1 MGRAVAVIG
10 TGQTKHGRRED
21 ISYPD
26 LVREAVK
33 KVFEDAGITPNDVDG
48 VVYGSM
54 PSMMEGVAYNHFYF
68 ADALRVV
75 GKPLLRTETCGST
88 GQSVAHTAIHW
99 VASGMADVVLAIASE
114 KENEGDAQAT
124 MMTIL
129 EPFLQVVVGGAP
141 LAFSL
146 QSREWMGYYHIDD
159 AKAREAASIVSV
171 DSHDGGLNNP
181 LAHIRVKLSK
191 EDVTNAPI
199 ITYPVRLYDVCP
211 VSDGACAV
219 IFASEEK
226 AKKICKKPAWV
237 KGLGFR
243 GEEYFMGDSNKAV
256 WQSTIEASKEA
267 YKEAGI
273 TNPLKELDVAEVYNP
288 FSYQELMFL
297 ECLGICPPGESPDY
311 VIKGTF
317 SPGGEL
323 PCDPSGGVLCTNPI
337 GAAGLIRVAEAAS
350 QVTGKAGEHQ
360 VEGAKLALSHAMGGV
375 MQFNGVTILGSEL

>member
-10 TGQTKHGRRED
+10 TGQTKHGRRD
-21 ISYPD
+21 DLSYPD

-33 KVFEDAGITPNDVDG
+33 KVFEDAGITLKDVDG

-99 VASGMADVVLAIASE
+99 VASGMADVVLAVASE
-114 KENEGDAQAT
+114 KEHEGDAQAT

-129 EPFLQVVVGGAP
+129 EPFLQVVIGGAP

-159 AKAREAASIVSV
+159 DKAREAASIVSV
-171 DSHDGGLNNP
+171 DSHNGGLANP
-181 LAHIRVKLSK
+181 FAHIRVQLTK
-191 EDVTNAPI
+191 EDVSTAPI

-237 KGLGFR
+237 KGMGFR
-243 GEEYFMGDSNKAV
+243 GEEYFIGDSNKAV

-297 ECLGICPPGESPDY
+297 ECLGMCPPGEAPDY

-323 PCDPSGGVLCTNPI
+323 PCDPSGGVLCCNPI
-337 GAAGLIRVAEAAS
+337 GAAGLIRVAEAAL

-360 VEGAKLALSHAMGGV
+360 VEGAKLALSHAMGGAE
-375 MQFNGVTILGSEL
+375 QFNGITILGSEL

>member
-337 GAAGLIRVAEAAS
+337 GAAGLIRVAEAAL

-375 MQFNGVTILGSEL
+375 MQFNGITILGSEL

>member
-10 TGQTKHGRRED
+10 TGQTKHGRRD
-21 ISYPD
+21 DLSYPD

-33 KVFEDAGITPNDVDG
+33 KVFEDAGITLKDVDG
-48 VVYGSM
+48 IVYGSM

-129 EPFLQVVVGGAP
+129 EPFLQVVIGGAP

-159 AKAREAASIVSV
+159 DKAREAASIVSV
-171 DSHDGGLNNP
+171 DSHDGGLANP
-181 LAHIRVKLSK
+181 LAHIRVKLTK
-191 EDVTNAPI
+191 EDVSTAPI
-199 ITYPVRLYDVCP
+199 ISYPVRFYDVCP
-211 VSDGACAV
+211 ISDGACAV

-243 GEEYFMGDSNKAV
+243 GEEYFIGDSNKAV

-297 ECLGICPPGESPDY
+297 ECLGLCPPGESPDY

-323 PCDPSGGVLCTNPI
+323 PCDPSGGVLCCNPI
-337 GAAGLIRVAEAAS
+337 GAAGLIRVAEAAL

-360 VEGAKLALSHAMGGV
+360 VEGAKLALSHAMGGAE
-375 MQFNGVTILGSEL
+375 QFNGITIIGSEL

>member
-10 TGQTKHGRRED
+10 TGQTKHGRRD
-21 ISYPD
+21 DLSYPD

-33 KVFEDAGITPNDVDG
+33 KVFEDAGITPKDVDG

-54 PSMMEGVAYNHFYF
+54 PSMMEGMAYNHFYF

-99 VASGMADVVLAIASE
+99 IASGMADVVLAVASE
-114 KENEGDAQAT
+114 KEHEGDAQAT
-124 MMTIL
+124 MMTVP
-129 EPFLQVVVGGAP
+129 EPFLMVMIGGAP
-141 LAFSL
+141 VVFSL

-159 AKAREAASIVSV
+159 DKAREAASIVSV
-171 DSHDGGLNNP
+171 DSHDGGLKNP
-181 LAHIRVKLSK
+181 LAHIRVKLTK
-191 EDVTNAPI
+191 EDISNAPI

-211 VSDGACAV
+211 TSDGACAV

-237 KGLGFR
+237 KGIGFR
-243 GEEYFMGDSNKAV
+243 GEEYFIGDSNKAV

-297 ECLGICPPGESPDY
+297 ECLGLCPPGEAPDY

-337 GAAGLIRVAEAAS
+337 GAAGLIRVAEAAL

-360 VEGAKLALSHAMGGV
+360 VEGAKLALSHAMGGAE
-375 MQFNGVTILGSEL
+375 QFNGITILGSEL

>member
-10 TGQTKHGRRED
+10 TSQTKHGRRED

-337 GAAGLIRVAEAAS
+337 GAAGLIRVAEAAL

-360 VEGAKLALSHAMGGV
+360 VEGAKLALSHAMGGA
-375 MQFNGVTILGSEL
+375 MQFNGITILGSEL

>member
-10 TGQTKHGRRED
+10 TGQTKHGRRD
-21 ISYPD
+21 DLSYPD
-26 LVREAVK
+26 LVRQAVK
-33 KVFEDAGITPNDVDG
+33 AVFEDAGITPKDVDG

-114 KENEGDAQAT
+114 KEHEGDAQAT

-129 EPFLQVVVGGAP
+129 EPFLLVVIGGAP
-141 LAFSL
+141 VAFSL

-159 AKAREAASIVSV
+159 DKAREAASIVSV
-171 DSHDGGLNNP
+171 DSHNGGLANP
-181 LAHIRVKLSK
+181 FAHIRVQLTK
-191 EDVTNAPI
+191 EDVSKAPI

-219 IFASEEK
+219 LFASEEK

-237 KGLGFR
+237 KGMGFR
-243 GEEYFMGDSNKAV
+243 GEEYFIGDSNKAV

-267 YKEAGI
+267 YKQAGI

-297 ECLGICPPGESPDY
+297 ECLGLCPPAEAPDY

-337 GAAGLIRVAEAAS
+337 GAAGLIRVAEAAL

-360 VEGAKLALSHAMGGV
+360 VEGAKLALSHAMGGAE
-375 MQFNGVTILGSEL
+375 QFNGITILGSEL

>member
-10 TGQTKHGRRED
+10 TSQTKHGRRED

-337 GAAGLIRVAEAAS
+337 GAAGLIRVAEAAL

>member
-10 TGQTKHGRRED
+10 TGQTKHGRRD
-21 ISYPD
+21 DLSYPD
-26 LVREAVK
+26 LVRQAVK
-33 KVFEDAGITPNDVDG
+33 AVFEDAGITPKDVDG

-99 VASGMADVVLAIASE
+99 VASGMADVVLAVASE
-114 KENEGDAQAT
+114 KEHEGDAQAT

-129 EPFLQVVVGGAP
+129 EPFLLVTIGGAP
-141 LAFSL
+141 VAFSL

-159 AKAREAASIVSV
+159 DKAREAASIVSV
-171 DSHDGGLNNP
+171 DSHDGGLANP
-181 LAHIRVKLSK
+181 FAHIRVQLTK
-191 EDVTNAPI
+191 EDVSNAPI

-237 KGLGFR
+237 KGIGFR

-267 YKEAGI
+267 YKQAGI

-297 ECLGICPPGESPDY
+297 ECLGLCPPGEAPEY

-337 GAAGLIRVAEAAS
+337 GAAGLIRVAEAAL

-360 VEGAKLALSHAMGGV
+360 VEGAKLALSHAMGGAE
-375 MQFNGVTILGSEL
+375 QFNGITILGSEL

>member
-10 TGQTKHGRRED
+10 TSQTKHGRRED

-26 LVREAVK
+26 LFREAVK

-114 KENEGDAQAT
+114 KENEGDVQAT

-337 GAAGLIRVAEAAS
+337 GAAGLIRVAEAAL

>member
-10 TGQTKHGRRED
+10 TGQTKHGRRD
-21 ISYPD
+21 DLSYPD

-33 KVFEDAGITPNDVDG
+33 KVFEDAGITLKDVDG

-99 VASGMADVVLAIASE
+99 VASGMADVVLAVASE
-114 KENEGDAQAT
+114 KEHEGDAQAT

-129 EPFLQVVVGGAP
+129 EPFLQVVIGGAP

-159 AKAREAASIVSV
+159 DKAREAASIVSV
-171 DSHDGGLNNP
+171 DSHNGGLANP
-181 LAHIRVKLSK
+181 FAHIRVQLTK
-191 EDVTNAPI
+191 EDVSTAPI

-237 KGLGFR
+237 KGMGFR
-243 GEEYFMGDSNKAV
+243 GEEYFIGDSNKAV

-297 ECLGICPPGESPDY
+297 ECLGLCPPGEAPDY

-337 GAAGLIRVAEAAS
+337 GAAGLIRVAEAAL

-360 VEGAKLALSHAMGGV
+360 VEGAKLALSHAMGGAE
-375 MQFNGVTILGSEL
+375 QFNGITILGSEL